1 MITIETG
8 DQDGK
13 SVEDKESNTD
23 DKNSD
28 NEETDPN

>member
-13 SVEDKESNTD
+13 SLQDKESNSENE
-23 DKNSD
+23 KSD

>member
-13 SVEDKESNTD
+13 SEEDKECNSEN
-23 DKNSD
+23 KNSD